1 MKKIIGN
8 NYFFWFTSLII
19 SGYVLIVF
27 VKTPGI
33 NGYDRA
39 MFPEMIYGTA
49 WKPFV
54 YRTLLPSA
62 VRIVNQIVPEDV
74 HKSLTENAET
84 SEFSMLVL
92 KKLNWES
99 EFISEYILA
108 IIFMWL
114 FLFGFLYAFRRL
126 LTEIYLSPD
135 WFTNFI
141 SLTALLA
148 LPTMFQYYSYIY
160 DFPTLFLFTL
170 GLLLMIKH
178 KWSYFLVLFFI
189 SCFNKETVIL
199 LTMIFAIHFYKNE
212 KVNYRLYF
220 QLLAV
225 QLIIFISVK
234 ILLYFLF
241 LNNPGGLVEFHL
253 LDRNYL
259 IFNGYSLTAFVV
271 WLIIILAIFSKWK
284 AKPEFLRDAL
294 WIAVP
299 LVILTFFL
307 GYLDELRDYYE
318 VFPIAFL
325 LIAYNIASIFGIE
338 LTPK

>member
-62 VRIVNQIVPEDV
+62 VSIVNQIVPEDV

-99 EFISEYILA
+99 EFITEYILA

-284 AKPEFLRDAL
+284 AKPEFLKDAL

>member
-8 NYFFWFTSLII
+8 NYFFWFVAIII

-27 VKTPGI
+27 VKSPGI
-33 NGYDRA
+33 NGYERA
-39 MFPEMIYGTA
+39 MFPEMIYGKA

-54 YRTLLPSA
+54 YRTLLPST
-62 VRIVNQIVPEDV
+62 VRVVSEIVPEDV
-74 HKSLTENAET
+74 HKSLTDNVET
-84 SEFSMLVL
+84 SEFSRLVL

-99 EFISEYILA
+99 EFITEYVIA
-108 IIFMWL
+108 MIFMWL
-114 FLFGFLYAFRRL
+114 FLLGFLYVFRNL
-126 LTEIYLSPD
+126 LTEIYISPL
-135 WFTNFI
+135 WLTNFI

-148 LPTMFQYYSYIY
+148 LPTMFQYYSYVY
-160 DFPTLFLFTL
+160 DFSTLFLFTL
-170 GLLLMIKH
+170 GLVFMIKQ
-178 KWSYFLVLFFI
+178 KWNYFLVLFFI

-199 LTMIFAIHFYKNE
+199 LTLIFAIHFYKNE
-212 KVNYRLYF
+212 KVNNRLYY
-220 QLLAV
+220 
-225 QLIIFISVK
+225 QLIAAQLIFFVSIK

-241 LNNPGGLVEFHL
+241 LNNQGSLVEFHL

-259 IFNGYSLTAFVV
+259 IFNGYSLATFVI
-271 WLIIILAIFSKWK
+271 WLIIFIAIFSKWK
-284 AKPEFLRDAL
+284 AKPEFLKDAL

-299 LVILTFFL
+299 LIILTFFL

-325 LIAYNIASIFGIE
+325 LIAYNIAAIFGIE

>member
-1 MKKIIGN
+1 
-8 NYFFWFTSLII
+8 
-19 SGYVLIVF
+19 
-27 VKTPGI
+27 
-33 NGYDRA
+33 

-54 YRTLLPSA
+54 YRTLLPTA
-62 VRIVNQIVPEDV
+62 VRIVSQIVPEDV
-74 HKSLTENAET
+74 HKSLTENTET

-99 EFISEYILA
+99 EYITEYALA
-108 IIFMWL
+108 MIFMWL
-114 FLFGFLYAFRRL
+114 FLFGFLYVFKRL
-126 LTEIYLSPD
+126 LAEIYLSPD

-148 LPTMFQYYSYIY
+148 LPAMFQYYSYIY

-170 GLLLMIKH
+170 GLLFIIKH

-212 KVNYRLYF
+212 KVNKELYY
-220 QLLAV
+220 QLIAV
-225 QLIIFISVK
+225 QIFIFISIK

-253 LDRNYL
+253 FDRNYL
-259 IFNGYSLTAFVV
+259 IFNGYTIATFMV
-271 WLIIILAIFSKWK
+271 WLVIFIAIFSKWK
-284 AKPEFLRDAL
+284 AKPEFLKDAV

-318 VFPIAFL
+318 VFPIVFL
-325 LIAYNIASIFGIE
+325 LIAYNIASIFGFE
-338 LTPK
+338 LKPN